1 VLNEQI
7 VSNTDAIDLATV
19 MGLGF
24 PPFRGGLAEYA
35 KSIGPEELDRRLRE
49 AAGRWGNRFA
59 PAGPAAPSRS
69 EAQLHPS
76 HA

>member
-1 VLNEQI
+1 
-7 VSNTDAIDLATV
+7 

-69 EAQLHPS
+69 EGQLHPS

>member
-1 VLNEQI
+1 

-35 KSIGPEELDRRLRE
+35 KSIGPDELDRRLRE

-59 PAGPAAPSRS
+59 PATPAAANRS